1 MFYWKNNLIKIRS
14 FLHLFGIASVLM
26 FSISACD
33 QRGVQYAGYYPID
46 SLVSSQV
53 RFLTEAKASTQK
65 VAMLGEKEEKQTIQ
79 PKDSTGWMN
88 ELDIFHELKTLNKPI
103 NVGAYKVEDGLTD
116 SRSNLK
122 IKTIVTDKELPVRSM
137 KIYYYGKPENVKRIE
152 AQFKEVNSL
161 YSSTRFLTME
171 FQDVYNKPVLSS
183 YSVNGGQKMFLGD
196 TVVFSVKGNIMLQ

>member
-1 MFYWKNNLIKIRS
+1 MFYWKNNLTKIRS
-14 FLHLFGIASVLM
+14 FVHLFGIASVLM
-26 FSISACD
+26 CSISACN
-33 QRGVQYAGYYPID
+33 QRGVKHAGYYPID
-46 SLVSSQV
+46 SLVSSQIH
-53 RFLTEAKASTQK
+53 FLTKAKASAQK
-65 VAMLGEKEEKQTIQ
+65 VARLGETEERQTIQ

-103 NVGAYKVEDGLTD
+103 NIGAYKVEDGLTD

-122 IKTIVTDKELPVRSM
+122 IKTIVTDRELPVRSM
-137 KIYYYGKPENVKRIE
+137 KIYYYGKPENVKRID

-183 YSVNGGQKMFLGD
+183 YSINGGQKMFLGD
-196 TVVFSVKGNIMLQ
+196 TVVFSVKGNITLH

>member
-1 MFYWKNNLIKIRS
+1 MFYLKNSLIKIRS
-14 FLHLFGIASVLM
+14 FIHLFGIALVLM
-26 FSISACD
+26 CSISACD
-33 QRGVQYAGYYPID
+33 QRGVHYAGYYPID
-46 SLVSSQV
+46 SLVSSQIH
-53 RFLTEAKASTQK
+53 FLTEAKASTHK
-65 VAMLGEKEEKQTIQ
+65 VARLGEKEEKQTIQ

-116 SRSNLK
+116 NRSNLK

-152 AQFKEVNSL
+152 AQFKETNSL

-183 YSVNGGQKMFLGD
+183 YSINGGQKMFLGD
-196 TVVFSVKGNIMLQ
+196 TVVFSVKGNITLQ